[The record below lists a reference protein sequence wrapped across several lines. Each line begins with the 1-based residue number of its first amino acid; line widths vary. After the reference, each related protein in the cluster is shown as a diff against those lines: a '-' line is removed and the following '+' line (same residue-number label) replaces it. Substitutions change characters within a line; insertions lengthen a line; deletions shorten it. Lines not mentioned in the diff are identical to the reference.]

1 MERLAEAIP
10 HGSYLNRDRLIYLS
24 HPDAETCRS
33 LSEEFIGQGFHISVV
48 PELLSVA
55 KLTGMR
61 RPDLVILPLCNSSG
75 DPAAALATLDEIR
88 AQHLGIHAFLLA
100 PEGARAELVVQAM
113 KRGASFVF
121 SPPYAADV
129 LATTAQDLF
138 FGDIHIEHGKEGQD
152 AITLRG
158 FGTLT
163 HRERQILQFV
173 VEGMTN
179 KEIAVDL
186 GLSYRTVEVHRRH
199 IMEKT
204 GARNTAD
211 LVRLAIES

>member
-1 MERLAEAIP
+1 MEHLAEAIP

-24 HPDAETCRS
+24 HPDVETCRS
-33 LSEEFIGQGFHISVV
+33 LSEEFISRGFQISVV

-61 RPDLVILPLCNSSG
+61 RPDLVILPLCDANG
-75 DPAAALATLDEIR
+75 DPSGALAALDEIR
-88 AQHLGIHAFLLA
+88 SQHLGIHAFLLA
-100 PEGARAELVVQAM
+100 PEGTRAEPVVQAM
-113 KRGASFVF
+113 KRGASYVF
-121 SPPYAADV
+121 SPPYRADSLV
-129 LATTAQDLF
+129 GAAQDLF
-138 FGDIHIEHGKEGQD
+138 FADIHVQPGKEGHD
-152 AITLRG
+152 AITVRG

-173 VEGMTN
+173 VEGLTN

-204 GARNTAD
+204 GARNTAE